1 MGCEPSIGRS
11 VHFDPKTERF
21 VDDPEADKY
30 LKREYREPY
39 VVPEVVQPGCP
50 T

>member
-1 MGCEPSIGRS
+1 M
-11 VHFDPKTERF
+11 HFNPQTERF

-39 VVPEVVQPGCP
+39 VIPEQV
-50 T
+50 